1 MPIFK
6 SDNRENNEAEKGV
19 IILGCPRSGTTLLRR
34 LLDSHPDLSCPG
46 ETFLF
51 RGAARF
57 LKEDTISGGGGHLIF
72 KSLTASIRS
81 KTGDADLNVMKK
93 ILKEKKY
100 SFRHEVP
107 DWKTGLMRL

>member
-57 LKEDTISGGGGHLIF
+57 LKEDTIS
-72 KSLTASIRS
+72 SLLFSFLSSIMIS
-81 KTGDADLNVMKK
+81 SQF
-93 ILKEKKY
+93 E
-100 SFRHEVP
+100 
-107 DWKTGLMRL
+107 